1 MRVVLLF
8 LFTSCSMF
16 SPKKKSIAP
25 PKLDLNIRFHDFED
39 GERRACLK
47 KEDIT
52 KLNTLRLMSGQ
63 DN

>member
-8 LFTSCSMF
+8 LLTSCAMF
-16 SPKKKSIAP
+16 SPAKKTP
-25 PKLDLNIRFHDFED
+25 DPTKLNLNIRFHDFED

-47 KEDIT
+47 KEDII